1 VAPTETKFSR
11 AAIETTYRGARF
23 RSRLEARWAAF
34 FDLLGW
40 RWEYEPIDL
49 DGYIPD
55 FILLIPAPVLVEVKP
70 GWSCEE
76 LERAAAGKIDSSG
89 WRDDA
94 LIVGASWS
102 TPGRPRAFFTTSAT
116 LGPYSNEYLGWTDS
130 VWASCRRCSA
140 ATFTTIEC
148 YRICSQSG
156 CENDSRYPV
165 AADHGQLEHL
175 WNEAGSAV
183 RWKR

>member
-1 VAPTETKFSR
+1 MAKP

-55 FILLIPAPVLVEVKP
+55 FVVLIPDPVLVEVKP

-76 LERAAAGKIDSSG
+76 LQHLAAGRIDSSG
-89 WRDDA
+89 WEGGA

-102 TPGRPRAFFTTSAT
+102 TPGCPSAFCRTSAP
-116 LGPYSNEYLGWTDS
+116 LGPYRNEFQGWADS
-130 VWASCRRCSA
+130 AWGSCRRCSSTTF
-140 ATFTTIEC
+140 ATPDC
-148 YRICSQSG
+148 YRICSRAG
-156 CENDSRYPV
+156 CDNDSRYPLRV
-165 AADHGQLEHL
+165 DHGQFDRP